1 MIRRSVLASPTGANT
16 WRLGATRIPIGLWP
30 ETPTPA
36 IPTRWTV
43 ASRPKAPA
51 QLPVDIFT
59 TADEAVI
66 RAALPGVDPE
76 QIEISV
82 HQNTVTI
89 GAQLPAMSGSDT
101 DRVTW
106 LVSELGGGAL
116 QRTLRLPF
124 DIQADQVEAQ
134 FANGMLQIVLP
145 KPQTEKPHRIS
156 VQVRPELNYELEAG
170 ENEEGTFAA
179 D

>member
-1 MIRRSVLASPTGANT
+1 MIRRTVLASPTGANA
-16 WRLGATRIPIGLWP
+16 WRVGAATIPVGLWP
-30 ETPTPA
+30 QPPTPTL
-36 IPTRWTV
+36 PTRWTV
-43 ASRPKAPA
+43 AARPKAPA
-51 QLPVDIFT
+51 QLPVDVFT

-89 GAQLPAMSGSDT
+89 SSQLPTLKSSEA

-106 LVSELGGGAL
+106 LVSELGGGSL
-116 QRTLRLPF
+116 QRTIQLPF
-124 DIQADQVEAQ
+124 QIEEQEVEAQ

-145 KPQTEKPHRIS
+145 KHEAEKPHRIS
-156 VQVRPELNYELEAG
+156 VQVRSDLNYQLRAG
-170 ENEEGTFAA
+170 ENEAGAFAA